1 MGKPQMKPRA
11 KLNESILRDD
21 NVEERASRF
30 KKQSEKVAK
39 EQMTV
44 RMDPIDYVRFKELAM
59 DLRMTNGD
67 AVAELTRFYLEH
79 NIKK

>member
-11 KLNESILRDD
+11 KLNESIMRND

-30 KKQSEKVAK
+30 QKDAEKIPK
-39 EQMTV
+39 HQMTV
-44 RMDPIDYVRFKELAM
+44 RMDPLDYVRFKELAM
-59 DLRMTNGD
+59 DLRLTNGD

-79 NIKK
+79 NMKK